1 MDTAARHDA
10 ATYVTATALS
20 QATALTTATMQAIVQ
35 NAYGPPDVLSLRTIA
50 QPTLG
55 AHDVLVR
62 VHAAALHIGD
72 SFGVRGAPLP
82 MRLVTGLLRPKPGVP
97 GFDLAGV
104 VEAVGSG
111 VTTFRPGDAVF
122 GASHGTCAE
131 YASAPDAQL
140 ALKPTNLTFE
150 QAAAVPTS
158 ALAALHG
165 LRNAGALKRGQK
177 VLINGAAGGIGT
189 FAVQI
194 AKAFGAEVTGVCSTP
209 NVELVRSIGADYVI
223 DYTRED
229 FTRAGRQYD
238 LIFDNVENRSLS
250 ECRRALTPTGTLVLN
265 SGSGGKGLG
274 LLVRLLWP
282 LVLSPLVRHNLRR
295 YLSKPNHADLA
306 VLKAL
311 LESGAIR
318 PVIDQT
324 FPLQETPAALR
335 YIEAGHTRGKVV
347 ITVT

>member
-1 MDTAARHDA
+1 MTTAI
-10 ATYVTATALS
+10 
-20 QATALTTATMQAIVQ
+20 TTATMQAMVQ
-35 NAYGPPDVLSLRTIA
+35 DVYGPPEVLSLRTITR
-50 QPTLG
+50 PTLG

-72 SFGVRGAPLP
+72 SFGVRGAPRL
-82 MRLVTGLLRPKPGVP
+82 MRLVTGLFRPKPGVP

-111 VTTFRPGDAVF
+111 VASFRPGDEVF

-131 YASAPDAQL
+131 YASAPAAQL
-140 ALKPTNLTFE
+140 VLKPTNLTFE

-165 LRNAGALKRGQK
+165 LRDAGGLKRGQK

-194 AKAFGAEVTGVCSTP
+194 AKAFGANVTAVCSTP
-209 NVELVRSIGADYVI
+209 NVKLVRSIGADDVI

-229 FTRAGRQYD
+229 FARSGRQYD
-238 LIFDNVENRSLS
+238 LVFDNVENRSLS
-250 ECRRALTPTGTLVLN
+250 ECRRALTPTGTIVLN

-282 LVLSPLVRHNLRR
+282 LLLSPFVRHNLRR
-295 YLSKPNHADLA
+295 YP
-306 VLKAL
+306 
-311 LESGAIR
+311 R
-318 PVIDQT
+318 R
-324 FPLQETPAALR
+324 TPK
-335 YIEAGHTRGKVV
+335 TDN
-347 ITVT
+347 